1 MVTGKRSRAAHGAV
15 RLSFHRGISR
25 QFPCIDAAFADDFP
39 VSAFGPN
46 PIPQVPGAV
55 QASHIAQ
62 QASAPRAREKSKPQ
76 DSERTKRFEVRDEVK
91 LSDPIAAQAIDSK
104 PDAAEEWKHKR
115 QNEGGAHGGG
125 KLDIKA

>member
-1 MVTGKRSRAAHGAV
+1 
-15 RLSFHRGISR
+15 
-25 QFPCIDAAFADDFP
+25 

-91 LSDPIAAQAIDSK
+91 LSDPLAAQAIDSK